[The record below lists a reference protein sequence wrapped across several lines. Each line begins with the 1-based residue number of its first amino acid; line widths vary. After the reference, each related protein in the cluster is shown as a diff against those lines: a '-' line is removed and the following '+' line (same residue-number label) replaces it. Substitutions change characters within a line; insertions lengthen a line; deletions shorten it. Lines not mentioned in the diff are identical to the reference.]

1 MFRIH
6 EGKSFVDDAGR
17 VSLVTQ
23 VQREDGEWGD
33 YARASVGEVESQIVK
48 KGSSARGRSNPA
60 NRIATIIE
68 YIATKAVKKA
78 DTFSR
83 WGRVDEGYSTQLGAI
98 DQKAMKIKYPSPV
111 TAAQRKA
118 IIAALRE
125 RGFTVRIN
133 TQTSARG
140 RESFYSLTVFAPS
153 PAGGSP
159 ARGRRAAVVDS
170 SGYQWGPA
178 SPSRFRGPSD
188 SERYLV
194 TLHYGKGISPTR
206 WSEYGLS
213 GNINAVESVDDAIRN
228 RDAKRGTVELVLPG
242 GEIKE
247 VYSRSAKKGSSARG
261 RRAATSSR
269 TKLMKELWSSKHP
282 DYRSDKG
289 WGRIGIMIG
298 PAAHDH
304 MGWEGS
310 TAVVYLDS
318 LSDSDLR
325 KLHSYMVKPKGS
337 SARGRRAAPT
347 TAERR
352 KMGQKLQALPWS
364 QASSLYKKAHP
375 QYKGIGG
382 YPMNTKLRASG
393 ARSYGVAAY
402 NDGKLTKKDV
412 EIIFRRT
419 HKRYPEM
426 GPLEGLAC
434 SGSGKRR
441 KCRSVT

>member
-1 MFRIH
+1 
-6 EGKSFVDDAGR
+6 
-17 VSLVTQ
+17 
-23 VQREDGEWGD
+23 
-33 YARASVGEVESQIVK
+33 
-48 KGSSARGRSNPA
+48 
-60 NRIATIIE
+60 
-68 YIATKAVKKA
+68 
-78 DTFSR
+78 
-83 WGRVDEGYSTQLGAI
+83 
-98 DQKAMKIKYPSPV
+98 
-111 TAAQRKA
+111 
-118 IIAALRE
+118 
-125 RGFTVRIN
+125 
-133 TQTSARG
+133 
-140 RESFYSLTVFAPS
+140 
-153 PAGGSP
+153 
-159 ARGRRAAVVDS
+159 
-170 SGYQWGPA
+170 
-178 SPSRFRGPSD
+178 
-188 SERYLV
+188 
-194 TLHYGKGISPTR
+194 LHYGKGISPTR

-213 GNINAVESVDDAIRN
+213 GNINAVESVEDAIRN

-247 VYSRSAKKGSSARG
+247 VYSRSAK
-261 RRAATSSR
+261 
-269 TKLMKELWSSKHP
+269 
-282 DYRSDKG
+282 
-289 WGRIGIMIG
+289 
-298 PAAHDH
+298 
-304 MGWEGS
+304 
-310 TAVVYLDS
+310 
-318 LSDSDLR
+318 
-325 KLHSYMVKPKGS
+325 KGS

-402 NDGKLTKKDV
+402 NAGKLTKKDV